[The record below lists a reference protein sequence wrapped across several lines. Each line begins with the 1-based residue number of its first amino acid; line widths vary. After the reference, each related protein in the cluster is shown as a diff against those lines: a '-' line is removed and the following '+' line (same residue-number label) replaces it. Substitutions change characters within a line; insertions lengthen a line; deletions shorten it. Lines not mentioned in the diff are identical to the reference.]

1 LSAPAPS
8 AVRRFVG
15 ELSVIVLGV
24 LLALAA
30 DRWNQGRTDRS
41 LAEDYHTRLL
51 AELVSDSI
59 RLEEHR
65 MEAREGGAAC
75 VQLYTAVREAA
86 SDSTVI
92 RSYFGC
98 VGSTLPHAG
107 GGTYSELQSTGFLRL
122 LPTSSRQALFDY
134 YGFVEGMRGRLQAR
148 RDRER
153 ADLIEAYAKT
163 GGNMPRDVVPL
174 AEFLQ
179 SFRSYPNIEG
189 IIMGCRSHQGAE
201 STLVGIWITELADL
215 ISEIRQNHLT
225 AAHSPIPLERPE
237 G

>member
-1 LSAPAPS
+1 LSARAPS
-8 AVRRFVG
+8 ALRRFVG

-30 DRWNQGRTDRS
+30 DRWNQGRTDRA

-107 GGTYSELQSTGFLRL
+107 GGTY
-122 LPTSSRQALFDY
+122 SRQALFDY

-201 STLVGIWITELADL
+201 STLVGIWIAELADL
-215 ISEIRQNHLT
+215 ISEIRQRG
-225 AAHSPIPLERPE
+225 A
-237 G
+237 GV